1 MATLRQRFDRN
12 QIPMQTVAALSGT
25 HLAEVSRLVSGRGQK
40 VLDSKAAAIE
50 SALTQIEHLLRV
62 AKWRPDLADVATVR
76 KAIKALRPQIADSI
90 IDGAPAAFAVLSV
103 PRDPNGPAHARHGE
117 IAPDAFLT
125 EEVKS

>member
-50 SALTQIEHLLRV
+50 SALTQRG
-62 AKWRPDLADVATVR
+62 TVHC
-76 KAIKALRPQIADSI
+76 ALHAPPQALPRES
-90 IDGAPAAFAVLSV
+90 AVPKRLIRS
-103 PRDPNGPAHARHGE
+103 
-117 IAPDAFLT
+117 
-125 EEVKS
+125 